1 MFDKHAKSDEQLLLY
16 VSQFLSP
23 INVSE
28 QAKFISYRRAANSS
42 KTMMVSSDSCRK
54 SVPLS
59 DYVSSVETKTPCFLP
74 TIVEH
79 PSTLSG
85 GNVTKTHQSLC
96 EVNNSSHKFR
106 TPKSIF
112 GQEMERAGFTRS
124 TFNQSHSSAPEQSS
138 SHLECLNYLRET
150 GPQIITGAGL
160 GTRANEV
167 ERIHQENLERL
178 SQLTEK
184 EILEERE
191 KILSLADPNVL
202 SFLIR
207 KGRNLRNA
215 DTVKTRYEMQGLS
228 TKPTDSDISS
238 LSLNPDPKILHMDV
252 LEVDKL
258 EWTRDLPPVA
268 KKAPSVEL
276 YKTNSMEA
284 SANEASSDHL
294 ETNDH
299 KIGKYECGRNT
310 HQARFDL
317 SGLVVP
323 PEADVDTY
331 LGLHHHGEE
340 PERAGYTIAEMFHLC
355 RSSVP
360 AQRRLALSMLGS
372 SLVQTR
378 LGRHIRYL
386 APANS
391 PSLITCLLSSKN
403 VSSEIP
409 NENQNGGCGGILFLL
424 RWCLDEAVSTLT
436 STNSVGG
443 NKDIGGASLAL
454 VTECIRCLANLIC
467 DTQSELF
474 LNYAYEWPIEVIYK
488 SCLFIAPPIKPINT
502 SVTSQQSTGEEH
514 DDSELA
520 ANDPVEFLFIRSK
533 LARRIAWL
541 LAPGKGRASVCLT
554 ADAAGLWL
562 PSIII
567 RGLRHSSSTA
577 YEIFR
582 TPELVSALL
591 MHYLPVNEYRL
602 YNKRSSNTERPNH
615 LSSVNNIPLPSI
627 MRLCRIW
634 IQVSD
639 SILLAFVNDHHLI
652 ERCLSYLCYKDSI
665 GNESNLTTSNLVG
678 FLHNELPI
686 CLAIQLQIESIRCL
700 NSCFVNRTPPYRAVC
715 LLQNNLS
722 DIFHSAQNC
731 WILYHSKFIIERQTA
746 LIEEDYFL
754 TSLLTS
760 WIHFLINLSFCL
772 MENENN
778 NSTNIHQTIQMIIE
792 NVLNWCCE
800 LENHIS
806 KQLQS
811 NLITPAWES
820 FEKDLTEAGLNTSL
834 MAVVITSSLKSIQL
848 LSRIN
853 LQLNKSFH
861 EQSINHWNNSLTPI
875 FKLPFWN
882 QMLYRFIQNESILT
896 GSPVQVRDVSPC
908 LLPESSIN
916 VHTNEEVKLDWT
928 SVDQNTLLDD
938 GVLQLVSLSPSCLP
952 NYGTVLYFCYDPHY
966 SQLSGLT
973 WPKVNSQS
981 INSTTQEIKNT
992 NSQNQ
997 CDQVSFNPKQ
1007 MNTRYL
1013 PLMSAMINILES
1025 IIIHFKLHMITFQQL
1040 SPISDLLLPLVDWI
1054 KRVYQKSFF
1063 LKWKSLSMFQQKF
1076 STITSTDEV
1085 DNDKPHL
1092 LISIESELITRI
1104 LLLFSQIL
1112 ELNESNLSVYLKS
1125 SLCCNSTL
1133 GEYVN
1138 SGNIIHLAALRI
1150 LPYLRKGQEELR
1162 TRLIL
1167 EVIFNNRQIELNSF
1181 NNTLNIEYVLRRLHE
1196 IRELYYHELVL
1207 GTKSTSSARND
1218 NEDSRLSLS
1227 PILEDMS
1234 EVNPGHSLKYQSI
1247 FQLNPVVSKP
1257 RSVCDR
1263 LISKEWVYLPFI
1275 HAYLLSKSKKINEE
1289 DETYRKLI
1297 LDRSLNCLT
1306 WINYLQKIANLCDST
1321 DSYNFGFMD
1330 PVESIVRLT
1339 LGSISYPGAGGLGF
1353 EPTGQLLAE
1362 ILYSIGPIRPSLTFR
1377 NDQETN
1383 NSLEVVKLPVNFP
1396 SYYDLY
1402 IDLVNHYNALSY
1414 NSPVFANLVLW
1425 PCQQLCH
1432 VKYRRALWGEHQQ
1445 VLNSLRIVLNQ
1456 LVIPLSSFLEPV
1468 ESNSSMIRVYAAAIL
1483 SGTVQI
1489 TRQPLLF
1496 LIAVHHLNRY
1506 LYNKDNWN
1514 SEFTQ
1519 QFVRLCKLLPQV
1531 TNIKPTSSSPSSS
1544 SMQTIGNKTDI
1555 LNLLRFYKQ
1564 PNKQWLQQTKSI
1576 KLNTN
1581 LHVGIHDSLVHLI
1594 NNNNTDDYTNITNAT
1609 TFNEAILKASIEC
1622 YNTDTLPKHR
1632 QLYWIELFK
1641 REKGRNENQFITR
1654 NKV

>member
-23 INVSE
+23 TNVSE
-28 QAKFISYRRAANSS
+28 QAKFISSRRAANSS
-42 KTMMVSSDSCRK
+42 KTMMVSPDKCRK
-54 SVPLS
+54 SIPLS
-59 DYVSSVETKTPCFLP
+59 DYVSSV
-74 TIVEH
+74 V
-79 PSTLSG
+79 
-85 GNVTKTHQSLC
+85 
-96 EVNNSSHKFR
+96 
-106 TPKSIF
+106 
-112 GQEMERAGFTRS
+112 
-124 TFNQSHSSAPEQSS
+124 
-138 SHLECLNYLRET
+138 ECLNYLKET

-191 KILSLADPNVL
+191 KILSLAD
-202 SFLIR
+202 
-207 KGRNLRNA
+207 
-215 DTVKTRYEMQGLS
+215 TVKTRYEMQELS
-228 TKPTDSDISS
+228 NKPTDSDISN
-238 LSLNPDPKILHMDV
+238 LPLNPDPKILHMDV

-276 YKTNSMEA
+276 SKTNSMEA
-284 SANEASSDHL
+284 SANGASSDHL

-299 KIGKYECGRNT
+299 EIGKYECGRNT

-424 RWCLDEAVSTLT
+424 RWCLDEAVSALT

-443 NKDIGGASLAL
+443 NKDVGGASLAL

-562 PSIII
+562 PSMII

-591 MHYLPVNEYRL
+591 MHYLPVNEYQL
-602 YNKRSSNTERPNH
+602 YNKGSSNTERPNH

-760 WIHFLINLSFCL
+760 WIHFLINLSYCL
-772 MENENN
+772 MEGENN

-834 MAVVITSSLKSIQL
+834 MAVVITSSLKCIQL

-853 LQLNKSFH
+853 LQLNTSFH

-896 GSPVQVRDVSPC
+896 GSPVQVRDVSSC

-916 VHTNEEVKLDWT
+916 VHTNEGVKLDWT

-992 NSQNQ
+992 NSQNE

-1013 PLMSAMINILES
+1013 PLMSAMISILES
-1025 IIIHFKLHMITFQQL
+1025 IIIHFKLHMITLKQL
-1040 SPISDLLLPLVDWI
+1040 SPISDLLLPLIDWI

-1076 STITSTDEV
+1076 STVTSTDEV
-1085 DNDKPHL
+1085 DNDEPHL

-1181 NNTLNIEYVLRRLHE
+1181 NDTLNVEYVLRRLHE
-1196 IRELYYHELVL
+1196 IKELYYHELVL
-1207 GTKSTSSARND
+1207 GTTSTSSARND
-1218 NEDSRLSLS
+1218 RVIDNNNNEDSRLSLS

-1234 EVNPGHSLKYQSI
+1234 EVNPSHSLKYQSI
-1247 FQLNPVVSKP
+1247 FQLNLVISKP

-1275 HAYLLSKSKKINEE
+1275 RAYLLSKSKKINEE

-1306 WINYLQKIANLCDST
+1306 WINYLQKVANLCDST

-1396 SYYDLY
+1396 SYYDL
-1402 IDLVNHYNALSY
+1402 
-1414 NSPVFANLVLW
+1414 
-1425 PCQQLCH
+1425 
-1432 VKYRRALWGEHQQ
+1432 
-1445 VLNSLRIVLNQ
+1445 
-1456 LVIPLSSFLEPV
+1456 
-1468 ESNSSMIRVYAAAIL
+1468 
-1483 SGTVQI
+1483 
-1489 TRQPLLF
+1489 
-1496 LIAVHHLNRY
+1496 
-1506 LYNKDNWN
+1506 
-1514 SEFTQ
+1514 
-1519 QFVRLCKLLPQV
+1519 
-1531 TNIKPTSSSPSSS
+1531 
-1544 SMQTIGNKTDI
+1544 
-1555 LNLLRFYKQ
+1555 
-1564 PNKQWLQQTKSI
+1564 
-1576 KLNTN
+1576 
-1581 LHVGIHDSLVHLI
+1581 
-1594 NNNNTDDYTNITNAT
+1594 
-1609 TFNEAILKASIEC
+1609 
-1622 YNTDTLPKHR
+1622 
-1632 QLYWIELFK
+1632 
-1641 REKGRNENQFITR
+1641 
-1654 NKV
+1654 

>member
-1 MFDKHAKSDEQLLLY
+1 MFDKHAKSDEQLLLC
-16 VSQFLSP
+16 
-23 INVSE
+23 
-28 QAKFISYRRAANSS
+28 AADSS
-42 KTMMVSSDSCRK
+42 NTTMVSSGNRRK
-54 SVPLS
+54 SIPLS
-59 DYVSSVETKTPCFLP
+59 NYVASVEKETKIPCFLP

-79 PSTLSG
+79 QRTLSE
-85 GNVTKTHQSLC
+85 GNITKAHQSFC
-96 EVNNSSHKFR
+96 EVNNSSHKCGA
-106 TPKSIF
+106 PKSIF
-112 GQEMERAGFTRS
+112 GREMERAGFTRS
-124 TFNQSHSSAPEQSS
+124 TYNQSHFSIPEQSNC
-138 SHLECLNYLRET
+138 HLECLKYLKET
-150 GPQIITGAGL
+150 GPQIITGTGL

-191 KILSLADPNVL
+191 KILSFADPNVL
-202 SFLIR
+202 SFLIQ
-207 KGRNLRNA
+207 KGRNMKNA
-215 DTVKTRYEMQGLS
+215 DTVKTRCEIQELS
-228 TKPTDSDISS
+228 SKPTNSDISS
-238 LSLNPDPKILHMDV
+238 SPLSPDPKILHMDV

-276 YKTNSMEA
+276 SNTNSMET

-294 ETNDH
+294 EANDH
-299 KIGKYECGRNT
+299 EIGKHECGRNT

-323 PEADVDTY
+323 PDADVDTY

-340 PERAGYTIAEMFHLC
+340 PERAGYTIGEMFHLC

-360 AQRRLALSMLGS
+360 AQRRLAISMLGS

-386 APANS
+386 APVNS
-391 PSLITCLLSSKN
+391 PSLITCLLLSKN
-403 VSSEIP
+403 TSSEIP
-409 NENQNGGCGGILFLL
+409 NANQTGGCGGILFLL

-443 NKDIGGASLAL
+443 NRDAGGASLAL
-454 VTECIRCLANLIC
+454 VIECIRCLANLIC

-474 LNYAYEWPIEVIYK
+474 LNYAYEWPIESIYK

-541 LAPGKGRASVCLT
+541 LAPGKGRAGVCLT

-562 PSIII
+562 PSLII

-591 MHYLPVNEYRL
+591 MHYLPINEYQL
-602 YNKRSSNTERPNH
+602 YNKESSKINRPNH

-634 IQVSD
+634 TQISD

-652 ERCLSYLCYKDSI
+652 ERCLSYLCYKDST
-665 GNESNLTTSNLVG
+665 GNQSNLTTSNLVG
-678 FLHNELPI
+678 FLHNALPI

-700 NSCFVNRTPPYRAVC
+700 NSCFVNRTPPYKAVC

-731 WILYHSKFIIERQTA
+731 WILYHSKFITERQTS

-754 TSLLTS
+754 TPLLTS

-772 MENENN
+772 MEGENN

-806 KQLQS
+806 KKLQS
-811 NLITPAWES
+811 NLITPVWES

-834 MAVVITSSLKSIQL
+834 MAVVITSSLKCIQL

-853 LQLNKSFH
+853 SQLNTSFH
-861 EQSINHWNNSLTPI
+861 KQLTNHWNNSLTPI

-882 QMLYRFIQNESILT
+882 QMLCRFMQNESILT

-916 VHTNEEVKLDWT
+916 VHTNEGVKLDWT
-928 SVDQNTLLDD
+928 SLDQNTLLDD

-973 WPKVNSQS
+973 WPKVVSQS
-981 INSTTQEIKNT
+981 INSATQEIKNT
-992 NSQNQ
+992 NIQNE

-1013 PLMSAMINILES
+1013 PLMSAIVNILES
-1025 IIIHFKLHMITFQQL
+1025 IIIQFKLHMITLREL
-1040 SPISDLLLPLVDWI
+1040 SPISDLLLPLIDWI

-1063 LKWKSLSMFQQKF
+1063 LKWKSLTMFQQKF

-1085 DNDKPHL
+1085 DNDEPHL

-1181 NNTLNIEYVLRRLHE
+1181 NDTLNVEYVLRRLHE

-1207 GTKSTSSARND
+1207 GTTSTSIARNDGVTDNIND

-1227 PILEDMS
+1227 PILEDMP
-1234 EVNPGHSLKYQSI
+1234 EVNPDHSLKYQSI
-1247 FQLNPVVSKP
+1247 FQLNHVISKS

-1263 LISKEWVYLPFI
+1263 LISKEWVYMPFI
-1275 HAYLLSKSKKINEE
+1275 HAYLLSKCKKINEE

-1306 WINYLQKIANLCDST
+1306 WINYLQKIANLCDSS

-1330 PVESIVRLT
+1330 PIESIVRLT

-1362 ILYSIGPIRPSLTFR
+1362 ILYSIGPIKPSSTFR
-1377 NDQETN
+1377 NDKQTN
-1383 NSLEVVKLPVNFP
+1383 TSLEFVKLPVNFP

-1445 VLNSLRIVLNQ
+1445 VLNSLRIVLSQ

-1519 QFVRLCKLLPQV
+1519 QFVRLCKLFPQV

-1544 SMQTIGNKTDI
+1544 TQKVDGDKTDI

-1594 NNNNTDDYTNITNAT
+1594 HNNDNDSNNDYANITNAK

-1632 QLYWIELFK
+1632 QLYWNELF
-1641 REKGRNENQFITR
+1641 GRDNI
-1654 NKV
+1654 KK

>member
-1 MFDKHAKSDEQLLLY
+1 MFDKHAKSDEQLLL
-16 VSQFLSP
+16 
-23 INVSE
+23 E
-28 QAKFISYRRAANSS
+28 QAKFISSRRAANSS

-54 SVPLS
+54 SVPLA
-59 DYVSSVETKTPCFLP
+59 DYVSSVGKYNIFLSKSDQEEETKTPCFLP

-85 GNVTKTHQSLC
+85 GNVTKTHQSFC

-138 SHLECLNYLRET
+138 SHLECLNYLKET

-207 KGRNLRNA
+207 KGRNVINA
-215 DTVKTRYEMQGLS
+215 DTVKTRYEMQELS
-228 TKPTDSDISS
+228 NKPKDSDISS
-238 LSLNPDPKILHMDV
+238 LPLNPDPKILHMDV

-276 YKTNSMEA
+276 SKTNSMEA
-284 SANEASSDHL
+284 SANGASSDHL
-294 ETNDH
+294 KNNDH
-299 KIGKYECGRNT
+299 EIGKYECGRNT

-386 APANS
+386 APPNS
-391 PSLITCLLSSKN
+391 PTLITCLLSSKN
-403 VSSEIP
+403 VSSEIL

-443 NKDIGGASLAL
+443 NQDVGGASLAL

-502 SVTSQQSTGEEH
+502 SVTSQQSTCEEH

-562 PSIII
+562 PSMII

-715 LLQNNLS
+715 LLQNNLF

-778 NSTNIHQTIQMIIE
+778 NSTNIHETIQMIIE

-834 MAVVITSSLKSIQL
+834 MAVVITSSLKCIQL

-916 VHTNEEVKLDWT
+916 VHTNEGVKLDWT

-992 NSQNQ
+992 NSQNE

-1040 SPISDLLLPLVDWI
+1040 SPISDLLLPLVDWV

-1085 DNDKPHL
+1085 DNDEPHL

-1125 SLCCNSTL
+1125 SLFCYSTL

-1181 NNTLNIEYVLRRLHE
+1181 NNTLTVEYVLRRLHE

-1207 GTKSTSSARND
+1207 GTTSTSSARND

-1247 FQLNPVVSKP
+1247 FELNLVISKP

-1402 IDLVNHYNALSY
+1402 IELVNHYNALSY

-1445 VLNSLRIVLNQ
+1445 VLNSLRIALNQ

-1506 LYNKDNWN
+1506 LYNKDNRD

-1531 TNIKPTSSSPSSS
+1531 TNVKPTSSSPSSS
-1544 SMQTIGNKTDI
+1544 SMQTI
-1555 LNLLRFYKQ
+1555 
-1564 PNKQWLQQTKSI
+1564 
-1576 KLNTN
+1576 
-1581 LHVGIHDSLVHLI
+1581 
-1594 NNNNTDDYTNITNAT
+1594 A
-1609 TFNEAILKASIEC
+1609 
-1622 YNTDTLPKHR
+1622 
-1632 QLYWIELFK
+1632 
-1641 REKGRNENQFITR
+1641 
-1654 NKV
+1654 